1 MKVKKILA
9 ALLVASICSTAA
21 LAGCSVSILKVI
33 VQVQEEA
40 QLQVAQIPSHLLM
53 SL

>member
-21 LAGCSVSILKVI
+21 LAGCSVLKVI

>member
-9 ALLVASICSTAA
+9 ALLVASIPQQLWQDVAF
-21 LAGCSVSILKVI
+21 LKVI

>member
-21 LAGCSVSILKVI
+21 LAGCSVSKSDSTST
-33 VQVQEEA
+33 EEA